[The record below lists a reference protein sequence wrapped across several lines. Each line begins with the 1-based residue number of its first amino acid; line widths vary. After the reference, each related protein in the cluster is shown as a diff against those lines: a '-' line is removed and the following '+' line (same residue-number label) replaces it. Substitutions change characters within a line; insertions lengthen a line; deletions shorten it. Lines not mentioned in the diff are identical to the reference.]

1 MKRGI
6 LEKLTEC
13 LFTEGSER
21 RFALQRFIESY
32 PELDDYA
39 RFRAAGERQ
48 GLPWTEWSRPL
59 RHGVLSPG
67 DYDDRARRY
76 HLYVQ
81 WLAHEQIG
89 CLAAK
94 AREKGPGLY
103 LDLPLGVHPHGYD
116 VWRFRGLFAENIS
129 GGAPPDAVFTKGQD
143 WGFPPLQP
151 GRIRE
156 DGYRY
161 VIDYL
166 SHMMQQAGLLR
177 IDHVMGLHRIY
188 WIPKELDASQGA
200 YVRYP
205 AEELYAISTLESHR
219 NRCCVVGENL
229 GTVPAYVNRAMS
241 RHNVHKMY
249 VLQYELESKHPMILQ
264 RVPANST
271 ASLNTHDM
279 PPFAAY
285 WRGLDIQDRQ
295 EIGLLNAEEAQQERK
310 TRQTIKK
317 RLEEFLMRKGRLK
330 GRVTARS
337 ALRASLAYLS
347 ASPARIVLVNLED
360 LWLETEPQ
368 NVPTAREERPNWRR
382 KARYRLEDLQRM
394 PPVIDTLS
402 EINRLRKKQETTKGK
417 E

>member
-1 MKRGI
+1 M
-6 LEKLTEC
+6 
-13 LFTEGSER
+13 
-21 RFALQRFIESY
+21 
-32 PELDDYA
+32 
-39 RFRAAGERQ
+39 
-48 GLPWTEWSRPL
+48 
-59 RHGVLSPG
+59 
-67 DYDDRARRY
+67 
-76 HLYVQ
+76 
-81 WLAHEQIG
+81 
-89 CLAAK
+89 
-94 AREKGPGLY
+94 
-103 LDLPLGVHPHGYD
+103 
-116 VWRFRGLFAENIS
+116 
-129 GGAPPDAVFTKGQD
+129 
-143 WGFPPLQP
+143 
-151 GRIRE
+151 
-156 DGYRY
+156 
-161 VIDYL
+161 
-166 SHMMQQAGLLR
+166 
-177 IDHVMGLHRIY
+177 
-188 WIPKELDASQGA
+188 
-200 YVRYP
+200 
-205 AEELYAISTLESHR
+205 
-219 NRCCVVGENL
+219 GENL